1 MKNTIKKLI
10 LKKITQFSRHYLAEI
25 ILISISFVILMIS
38 LLVLVISN
46 SANSASKHADDS
58 QIRIAS
64 DEADIAETIIVE
76 IAGAVEQ
83 PDVYEIPEKSRLKD
97 LLLKANGLSKSADR
111 TFFARNFNLAEMLKD
126 EEKIYIPSV
135 KEVEEGLYGDVL
147 DESSAQGENMLINV
161 NTSDKASL
169 DLLPGVGPVIA
180 DKIIAG
186 RQYKALEEL
195 VTRKI
200 IGKSLF
206 EKIKDKLAIN

>member
-1 MKNTIKKLI
+1 MNNTIKQLI